1 MSQPFR
7 TLLVGLGA
15 RGRVWARLLNEEPR
29 VTIAGF
35 VDQAEE
41 RLAAIRHAYRV
52 PTGAC
57 FTDLG
62 DALGAVRPDLVMLA
76 TPPMGRSEDA
86 LRVLEHGAHLLC
98 EKPLALDLGDAVRI
112 VEAAEQAGRALAVGV
127 NFRYQHCVTRAR
139 AIVRSGEIGRPAF
152 SRYVYWRNRD
162 GYRPGLNRYP
172 LTMRQP
178 MLYEQSIHHFDQL
191 RFVYDAEVTR
201 VSCRCHNP
209 SWSMYRDDA
218 TVSAVLEL
226 SGGILVT
233 YIGTWS
239 AQTKM
244 TDFEW
249 RTDFD
254 RGALVQR
261 QMFSDL
267 SIARGS
273 GAERVEPLPLPAQ
286 EQLVDDARLLLA
298 HVAAQLAAG
307 TLRPHPSGLDHLK
320 TLGVVAACEESH
332 HTGQAIL
339 MEDFYA
345 RHNVPDRWLA
355 WRETG
360 RPER

>member
-1 MSQPFR
+1 MPEPLR

-15 RGRVWARLLNEEPR
+15 RGRVWARLLNDEPR
-29 VTIAGF
+29 VVVAGY
-35 VDQAEE
+35 VDRVEE
-41 RLAAIRHAYRV
+41 RLAAIHEAYRT
-52 PTGAC
+52 PAPAC
-57 FTDLG
+57 FADLKE
-62 DALGAVRPDLVMLA
+62 ALRAVRPELVVLA
-76 TPPMGRSEDA
+76 TPPMDRTRDA
-86 LRVLEHGAHLLC
+86 VMVLEHGAHLLS
-98 EKPLALDLGDAVRI
+98 EKPLALDLGEAVRI
-112 VEAAEQAGRALAVGV
+112 VDAAEQAGRTLTVGV
-127 NFRYQHCVTRAR
+127 NFRYQHCVARAR

-178 MLYEQSIHHFDQL
+178 MLYDQAIHHFDQL
-191 RFVYDAEVTR
+191 RFVYDAEVER

-209 SWSMYRDDA
+209 PWSMYRDDA

-244 TDFEW
+244 TEFEW

-254 RGALVQR
+254 RGVLVQR

-267 SIARGS
+267 AIARDAD
-273 GAERVEPLPLPAQ
+273 AERVEPVPLPPQ
-286 EQLVDDARLLLA
+286 EQLVDDARLLLS
-298 HVAAQLAAG
+298 HVAEQLAAG
-307 TLRPHPSGLDHLK
+307 TPRPHPSGVDHLK
-320 TLGVVAACEESH
+320 TLAVVAACEESH
-332 HTGQAIL
+332 HTGRTIV

-345 RHNVPDRWLA
+345 RHKVPDRWLSCT
-355 WRETG
+355 ETG
-360 RPER
+360 RPDR

>member
-1 MSQPFR
+1 MPQSFR
-7 TLLVGLGA
+7 TVLVGLGA

-29 VTIAGF
+29 VTVAGC
-35 VDQAEE
+35 VDHAEE
-41 RLAAIRHAYRV
+41 RLAAIRDVHRV
-52 PTGAC
+52 PAHAC
-57 FTDLG
+57 FTDLE
-62 DALGAVRPDLVMLA
+62 DALRTVRPDLVVLA
-76 TPPMGRSEDA
+76 TPPMDRSGDA
-86 LRVLEHGAHLLC
+86 LAVLEHGAHVLC
-98 EKPLALDLGDAVRI
+98 EKPLTLDLGDAVRV

-172 LTMRQP
+172 LRMRQP
-178 MLYEQSIHHFDQL
+178 MLYEQAIHHFDQI
-191 RFVYDAEVTR
+191 RFVYDAEVQR

-209 SWSMYRDDA
+209 PWSMYRGDA

-239 AQTKM
+239 AQTRM

-267 SIARGS
+267 SIARGPD
-273 GAERVEPLPLPAQ
+273 AERVEPVPLPAQ

-298 HVAAQLAAG
+298 HVVEQLAAG
-307 TLRPHPSGLDHLK
+307 TPRPHPSGLDHLK
-320 TLGVVAACEESH
+320 TLAVVAACEESH

-339 MEDFYA
+339 MEDLYA
-345 RHNVPDRWLA
+345 RHNVPDRWLT
-355 WRETG
+355 WREAG
-360 RPER
+360 RPEG